1 MKRAVLALVLL
12 PLLAAAAALAWLV
25 ATEPG
30 LRWAIARAEAAS
42 GGKLKIEM
50 ASGTL
55 ASVVTAE
62 RVAYAD
68 GGTEIEARRV
78 SAAADFLALLRGQ
91 VGLEPLRIE
100 SLQVALAGSGKAS
113 SPQPGAALPV
123 GVRLAQ
129 VEIARFELRTGEQ
142 TEVLTG
148 VRFAHAA
155 LGPRALSAAGSFARP
170 DARFP
175 AQVRLELHG
184 TLDLLRVAL
193 AATVAGIPAQGQ
205 IEIAPF
211 APRPLRS
218 LEARAGPVNLSRF
231 DGAAPNTDLNAVLKA
246 KGADAGYA
254 GTLSLVNAAP
264 GPLDAGKLPVSAL
277 STRFASPDLAS
288 ARLEQLRIEI
298 PGGGLL
304 EGKGEVDASRAH
316 LSLGVR
322 GLDLRALRASLLGT
336 ALKGELDLV
345 IAGDE
350 QSVRGTLAQEGMR
363 LEAHVVRI
371 GEALEVRAL
380 RATAAGGEISGTG
393 KVTLGKL
400 LAAEAQLRFEKFN
413 PAAFG
418 DYPVGSISGRA
429 EVDGRVGEAPRVD
442 VRWSLER
449 STLLG
454 RPLASRGSAQIA
466 LQRIAGVRA
475 EAKFG
480 AVRATLRGDF
490 GRAGDRLAWTL
501 AIPRLQEIDP
511 GLEGAL
517 QADGVLA
524 GAWRSHELHFS
535 TRSPA
540 ARVDARLAGGMQA
553 DGAWQG
559 EILEL
564 TNAGDYP
571 LTMLGAT
578 ALRIARDRVE
588 LGPFTAELDA
598 GRLEVRAARWAAG
611 RLQTSGEFS
620 ALPARWLVLA
630 AGAAAQVRTNLLLDG
645 SWNLRTAPRL
655 EGTLQLRRRSGDLAI
670 VRDEEPYALGLGDTT
685 LDARFADGGVVLKLD
700 AASRYGKLALE
711 GGVAP
716 SPAANGALALGPQS
730 PLDLRARFEAAALAA
745 LAEATITQARVDG
758 RLWAELQAAGTLAAP
773 NITGTLR
780 GEDLSVS
787 IAPYGVY
794 LKNGM
799 LVAELRDERL
809 RVTQFSIQAGT
820 GDFTAEGETPLRFA
834 DGGARLAWSARNFGV
849 LERPNLRLA
858 VSGEGGATFDGRR
871 LSLTGRVRAERG
883 HLRIDRDR
891 LPRPG
896 EDVVIAGRPRK
907 SAADAVP
914 LPLDLDIR
922 LDLGQN
928 LTIEG
933 EGYEAKLTGQVRCVA
948 GEDGVLR
955 AYGSVRMVNALVF
968 AYGQRLDVDP
978 GELIF
983 DGALDNPALNIAA
996 WRRNQAVEAGVQIS
1010 GNLQSPRVQLVSN
1023 PPVPEAERLSW
1034 LVLGRAPGEANRADL
1049 GLLQAAAGTL
1059 LARGESLPL
1068 DRRIARAVGLDEVTL
1083 RGAGEAEG
1091 NVVAFGKRL
1100 SDRLYVSYEQ
1110 GLGEVVSNLVKL
1122 DYALGRH
1129 WSLRAE
1135 SGTTSGAGLFYRFSW
1150 D

>member
-1 MKRAVLALVLL
+1 MKRAALALVLA
-12 PLLAAAAALAWLV
+12 PLLAAAAFLAWLV

-42 GGKLKIEM
+42 GGKLKFND
-50 ASGTL
+50 AGGTL
-55 ASVVTAE
+55 ASVVTLE

-68 GGTEIEARRV
+68 GGTKIEAHRV
-78 SAAADFLALLRGQ
+78 SASVDFLALLRGQ
-91 VGLEPLRIE
+91 IGIEPLRIE
-100 SLQVALAGSGKAS
+100 SLQVALAHAGGKP
-113 SPQPGAALPV
+113 SPQPGTALPV

-129 VEIARFELRTGEQ
+129 VSIARFELRAWEQ
-142 TEVLTG
+142 HEVLTD

-155 LGPRALSAAGSFARP
+155 LGPRALSAVGSFTRP
-170 DARFP
+170 DPRFA
-175 AQVRLELHG
+175 AQVSLELKG
-184 TLDLLRVAL
+184 AL
-193 AATVAGIPAQGQ
+193 ELVHVTIAATVADIPTEGQ

-211 APRPLRS
+211 AARPLRS
-218 LEARAGPVNLSRF
+218 LKVRAGPVNLSRF
-231 DGAAPNTDLNAVLKA
+231 DGAAPNTELNAELKA
-246 KGADAGYA
+246 KGADAGYK

-264 GPLDAGKLPVSAL
+264 GPLDAGKLPVAAVQ
-277 STRFASPDLAS
+277 TRFASPDLAS
-288 ARLEQLRIEI
+288 ARLEQLRIEVA
-298 PGGGLL
+298 GGGLL
-304 EGKGEVDASRAH
+304 EGKGELDARRAQ

-322 GLDLRALRASLLGT
+322 GLDLRSLRANLLGT

-350 QSVRGTLAQEGMR
+350 QSVRGALSQEGMR
-363 LEAHVVRI
+363 LEAHIVRK
-371 GEALEVRAL
+371 GDTLDVRAL
-380 RATAAGGEISGTG
+380 RATAAGGEITG
-393 KVTLGKL
+393 KGKATLGEL
-400 LAAEAQLRFEKFN
+400 PAAEAQLRFEKFN

-418 DYPVGSISGRA
+418 DYPAGLINGRA
-429 EVDGRVGEAPRVD
+429 DVDGRIGAAPLVD

-454 RPLASRGSAQIA
+454 KPLESRGSAQIA
-466 LQRIAGVRA
+466 RERIVSVRA

-480 AVRATLRGDF
+480 ASRITARGGF
-490 GRAGDRLAWTL
+490 GRDGDRLAWTL

-511 GLEGAL
+511 GLSGAL
-517 QADGVLA
+517 QADGVLV
-524 GAWRSHELHFS
+524 GAWGAHELQFS
-535 TRSPA
+535 SRSPA

-564 TNAGDYP
+564 SNTGDYP

-578 ALRIARDRVE
+578 ALRVSRDRAE
-588 LGPFTAELDA
+588 LGPFAAELDA
-598 GRLEVRAARWAAG
+598 GRLQVRDAKWVAG

-630 AGAAAQVRTNLLLDG
+630 AGASAQLRTNLLLDG
-645 SWNLRTAPRL
+645 SWDLRTAPRL

-670 VRDEEPYALGLGDTT
+670 VRDEEPYALGLGDTA
-685 LDARFADGGVVLKLD
+685 LDARFADGGVVLKID

-711 GGVAP
+711 GSVAA

-730 PLDLRARFEAAALAA
+730 PLDLRARFEATALAA
-745 LAEATITQARVDG
+745 LAEATLTQARVDG

-773 NITGTLR
+773 SITGTLR
-780 GEDLSVS
+780 GEALSVS
-787 IAPYGVY
+787 MAPYGVY
-794 LKNGM
+794 LKNGK

-849 LERPNLRLA
+849 LERPDLRLA

-871 LSLTGRVRAERG
+871 LSLTGSVRAERG

-907 SAADAVP
+907 PASDSVP
-914 LPLDLDIR
+914 LPLDLDIQ

-933 EGYEAKLTGQVRCVA
+933 QGYEAKLTGRVRCVA

-955 AYGSVRMVNALVF
+955 AYGNVRMVNALVF

-996 WRRNQAVEAGVQIS
+996 WRRNQAVEAGVQIT
-1010 GNLQSPRVQLVSN
+1010 GNLQSPRLQLVSN

-1068 DRRIARAVGLDEVTL
+1068 DRRVARAVGLDEVTL

-1110 GLGEVVSNLVKL
+1110 GLGAVVTNLVKL
-1122 DYALGRH
+1122 DYSLGRH